1 VRRLICPCKVSTAE
15 SFRVDA
21 GALLGFLGTLLL
33 LSLVLSGCESTSRIF
48 NSQGGPTRAEVNN
61 VAIESSQLT
70 NGQMGTIYLIVT
82 GHRTSGKNCFGSG
95 HIQKSDDSSFYSE
108 FELTSFEVK
117 DKIKLMAEITVSHTA
132 DFVGLMLEIEA
143 EDLGKDHQDQVVLR
157 FDIEQKL
164 STGLVEFSGP
174 GLVQTAP

>member
-1 VRRLICPCKVSTAE
+1 VQKSICPYRIKAQSARIGEAE
-15 SFRVDA
+15 T
-21 GALLGFLGTLLL
+21 LGLFGILLL
-33 LSLVLSGCESTSRIF
+33 LSFALLGCDSTSRIF

-61 VAIESSQLT
+61 VAIESNQLT
-70 NGQMGTIYLIVT
+70 NGQMGTIYLTVT
-82 GHRTSGKNCFGSG
+82 GHRTNGKNCFGSG

-108 FELTSFEVK
+108 FELTGFEVN
-117 DKIKLMAEITVSHTA
+117 DKIRLMAEIIVSNTA

-157 FDIEQKL
+157 FDTEEKL

>member
-1 VRRLICPCKVSTAE
+1 MFRLICP
-15 SFRVDA
+15 FRVSRVA
-21 GALLGFLGTLLL
+21 PLGFLGTLLL
-33 LSLVLSGCESTSRIF
+33 LCFALSGCESTSRIF

-70 NGQMGTIYLIVT
+70 NGQMGTVHLTVT
-82 GHRTSGKNCFGSG
+82 GHRTHGTNSFGSG
-95 HIQKSDDSSFYSE
+95 YIEKSDDASFYSE

-117 DKIKLMAEITVSHTA
+117 DKIRLMAEITVSNTA
-132 DFVGLMLEIEA
+132 DFVGVILEIEA

-157 FDIEQKL
+157 FDTEQKL